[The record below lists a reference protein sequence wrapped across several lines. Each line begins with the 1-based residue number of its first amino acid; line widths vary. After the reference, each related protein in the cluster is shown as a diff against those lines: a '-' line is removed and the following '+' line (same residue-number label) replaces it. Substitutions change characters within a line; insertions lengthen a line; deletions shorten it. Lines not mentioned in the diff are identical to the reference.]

1 MNNNNNPFYVNRIIK
16 LISPLTCQ
24 TFKIEL
30 NGEENELRE
39 LLGAILEIN
48 PKSIKGLRDS
58 YNNYYTLSSILKTL
72 NINNNPYNY
81 YTVVIKGFVPSNNLK
96 YLKYPSLNLLK
107 DKTNSISNESN
118 FSHKSSLINKTLN
131 YFTIDEETNDFNALY
146 YKSSKSKTSRNYHHI
161 QEFLNF
167 ADDLHKK
174 NYIDLSLKKKLK
186 QLIKENNIEVLSI
199 LSPYLNIKAHKSFD
213 ELAKKIKP
221 VITRR
226 YSDSEDLEESKQ
238 NSSLS
243 SENINT
249 KSSKKNNTNNKK
261 RNKNKKS
268 KKTTKKIKSKKMN
281 KEEKILEDIKA
292 NFSKEK
298 YSKLK
303 EKLGK
308 NDKSVLKA
316 IKNFEKDNDYNRLL
330 SKLSGV
336 VLTSGSEDEEN
347 DDNDENK
354 DASLNTKEYDS
365 SYYVKEDGDSEKSS
379 KRNKKNN
386 IDQLDDLSKNICN
399 SLKNKGKVL
408 YFIAKYD
415 LQKLRHNEKLSLF
428 KKQFKLN
435 IDKLSNDNYK
445 IPKKNISQIKN
456 YYTQYIQKKILKNL
470 NEEEKLVYERLLKEE
485 DDKKNV
491 IIKHFKDLLNHQ
503 NLNELKNKIKKSIKL
518 SSERIEEEE
527 GDEDDEDNRRIN
539 EENEEN
545 ENSEEEEKEEE
556 EESEGEE
563 EEEEEGEEEKDDQ
576 DETGSENKTN
586 KSGSSNKDNF
596 ILKDGNRDR
605 TINILNNNYKKIN
618 NINNDSNKNNNNID
632 NNNDNN
638 NNDNNKNNNDNNNK
652 NNNEENN
659 NLGLAFVVVKQKK
672 VSNKIDINDE
682 EKKES
687 KIIFQKE
694 NLNMTNTR
702 AKESSQS
709 TNNPN
714 KKLNQFITA
723 IEHLKKID
731 DIKKPII
738 DAVRGNNKYTMELF
752 QKFQKNKFSLNPKSL
767 YAVYKNI
774 KENPDTNSRDFIFRN
789 LLKDIT
795 SIDNNQ
801 KDFLLDEFLNKNSML
816 ESLYSVYEETKEKDD
831 FIESIE
837 MFMKKPETKKA
848 LAKYSLKM
856 ISKEISPNLLRKNE
870 NDNTEDLVTKSK
882 EVMKILQ
889 KYNLFN
895 EKEYNIIMNS
905 LENDDDLLTATFQV
919 LFDDQ
924 ELNEFYETMCLALE
938 NQIKNDGNQGDSG
951 VQNWDND
958 IIKKNYKELKKH
970 IEEKHFGT
978 LEDLFKSKNDNLY
991 NILKDLNS
999 SNINQKIENVKTLIL
1014 KRELSAT

>member
-1 MNNNNNPFYVNRIIK
+1 MNNNNNPFYINRIIK

-30 NGEENELRE
+30 NGDENELRE

-58 YNNYYTLSSILKTL
+58 YNNYYTLSSIIKTP

-81 YTVVIKGFVPSNNLK
+81 YTVVIKGFVPSNNIK
-96 YLKYPSLNLLK
+96 YLKYPSLNILK
-107 DKTNSISNESN
+107 DKTNSISNESI
-118 FSHKSSLINKTLN
+118 FSHRSSLINKTLN
-131 YFTIDEETNDFNALY
+131 YFTNDEETNDFNALY
-146 YKSSKSKTSRNYHHI
+146 YKSTKFNTHRNYHHT
-161 QEFLNF
+161 QEFLDF
-167 ADDLHKK
+167 ANDLYKK
-174 NYIDLSLKKKLK
+174 NYIDHSLQRKLKK
-186 QLIKENNIEVLSI
+186 LIKENNIEVLSI
-199 LSPYLNIKAHKSFD
+199 LSPYLNIKANKSFD

-221 VITRR
+221 VITKR

-238 NSSLS
+238 NSSS
-243 SENINT
+243 TSENINS
-249 KSSKKNNTNNKK
+249 KSSKNNTKNNKK
-261 RNKNKKS
+261 RNINKKS
-268 KKTTKKIKSKKMN
+268 KKTIKKVKSKKMN
-281 KEEKILEDIKA
+281 KEEKILEDIRA
-292 NFSKEK
+292 NFDKEK
-298 YSKLK
+298 YTKLK
-303 EKLGK
+303 DKLEK
-308 NDKSVLKA
+308 NDKNVVKA

-336 VLTSGSEDEEN
+336 VITGGSEDEEIE
-347 DDNDENK
+347 DDNENK
-354 DASLNTKEYDS
+354 DASLDREENDS
-365 SYYVKEDGDSEKSS
+365 SYYVKEGADSSEKNS
-379 KRNKKNN
+379 KKNKKNN
-386 IDQLDDLSKNICN
+386 SDQIADISKNICN

-415 LQKLRHNEKLSLF
+415 LQKLRNNEKISLF

-435 IDKLSNDNYK
+435 LDKLSNDNYK
-445 IPKKNISQIKN
+445 IPKNNISKIKN
-456 YYTQYIQKKILKNL
+456 YYTKYIQKKILKNF

-503 NLNELKNKIKKSIKL
+503 NLNELKNQIKKAIKQA
-518 SSERIEEEE
+518 SERIEEEE
-527 GDEDDEDNRRIN
+527 GDEDDEENRGKIN

-563 EEEEEGEEEKDDQ
+563 EEEEGEEEEDDQ
-576 DETGSENKTN
+576 DEKDSENKTN

-618 NINNDSNKNNNNID
+618 NINND
-632 NNNDNN
+632 NNND
-638 NNDNNKNNNDNNNK
+638 NNK

-672 VSNKIDINDE
+672 VSNKIEINDE
-682 EKKES
+682 EKKDS
-687 KIIFQKE
+687 KASIPKDK
-694 NLNMTNTR
+694 LNTTNSH

-816 ESLYSVYEETKEKDD
+816 ESLYSLYEENKEKDD

-837 MFMKKPETKKA
+837 MYMKKPETKKA
-848 LAKYSLKM
+848 LVKYSLKM
-856 ISKEISPNLLRKNE
+856 INKEISPNLLRKNE

>member
-1 MNNNNNPFYVNRIIK
+1 MNNNNNPFYINRIIK

-30 NGEENELRE
+30 NGDENELRE

-58 YNNYYTLSSILKTL
+58 YNNYYTLSSIIKTP

-81 YTVVIKGFVPSNNLK
+81 YTVVIKGFVPSNNIK
-96 YLKYPSLNLLK
+96 YLKYPSLNILK
-107 DKTNSISNESN
+107 DKTNSISNESI
-118 FSHKSSLINKTLN
+118 FSHRSSLINKTLN
-131 YFTIDEETNDFNALY
+131 YFTNDEETNDFNALY
-146 YKSSKSKTSRNYHHI
+146 YKSTKFNTHRNYHHT
-161 QEFLNF
+161 QEFLDF
-167 ADDLHKK
+167 ANDLYKK
-174 NYIDLSLKKKLK
+174 NYIDHSLQRKLKK
-186 QLIKENNIEVLSI
+186 LIKENNIEVLSI
-199 LSPYLNIKAHKSFD
+199 LSPYLNIKANKSFD

-221 VITRR
+221 VITKR

-238 NSSLS
+238 NSSS
-243 SENINT
+243 TSENINS
-249 KSSKKNNTNNKK
+249 KSSKNNTKNNKK
-261 RNKNKKS
+261 RNINKKS
-268 KKTTKKIKSKKMN
+268 KKTIKKVKSKKMN
-281 KEEKILEDIKA
+281 KEEKILEDIRA
-292 NFSKEK
+292 NFDKEK
-298 YSKLK
+298 YTKLK
-303 EKLGK
+303 DKLEK
-308 NDKSVLKA
+308 NDKNVVKA

-336 VLTSGSEDEEN
+336 VITGGSEDEEIE
-347 DDNDENK
+347 DDNENK
-354 DASLNTKEYDS
+354 DASLDREENDS
-365 SYYVKEDGDSEKSS
+365 SYYVKEGADSSEKNS
-379 KRNKKNN
+379 KKNKKNN
-386 IDQLDDLSKNICN
+386 SDQIADISKNICN

-415 LQKLRHNEKLSLF
+415 LQKLRNNEKISLF

-435 IDKLSNDNYK
+435 LDKLSNDNYK
-445 IPKKNISQIKN
+445 IPKNNISKIKN
-456 YYTQYIQKKILKNL
+456 YYTKYIQKKILKNF

-503 NLNELKNKIKKSIKL
+503 NLNELKNQIKKAIKQA
-518 SSERIEEEE
+518 SERIEEEE
-527 GDEDDEDNRRIN
+527 GDEDDEENRGKIN

-563 EEEEEGEEEKDDQ
+563 EEEEGEEEEDDQ
-576 DETGSENKTN
+576 DEKDSENKTN

-618 NINNDSNKNNNNID
+618 NINNDNNKNENNNE

-638 NNDNNKNNNDNNNK
+638 NDNNK

-672 VSNKIDINDE
+672 LLYKKEINDE
-682 EKKES
+682 EKKDS
-687 KIIFQKE
+687 KASIQKDK
-694 NLNMTNTR
+694 LNTTNSH

-816 ESLYSVYEETKEKDD
+816 ESLYSLYEETKEKDD

-837 MFMKKPETKKA
+837 MYMKKPETKKA
-848 LAKYSLKM
+848 LVKYSLKM
-856 ISKEISPNLLRKNE
+856 INKEISPNLLRKNE